1 MCHSGLGSQRW
12 FKTVNQL
19 MNLQSY
25 GPRIRAFLSLM
36 GPVWLDQVFKR
47 RNEKSFRE
55 IICIQLLVSA
65 QANLQTFLFNYT
77 MYLCGRDESTPRF

>member
-1 MCHSGLGSQRW
+1 
-12 FKTVNQL
+12 
-19 MNLQSY
+19 
-25 GPRIRAFLSLM
+25 M

-47 RNEKSFRE
+47 RNEKRFRE